1 MKYLK
6 KHTVQKIFLEIYD
19 LIKIDDDPEDIAED
33 KDNHDAHK
41 YHGNV
46 LVTLLPVVR
55 PLVGGG
61 APGDGLIEHAVD
73 HREDEERD
81 ERHDDEIREEDVVTG
96 VGRVIS
102 HCCRTYRYF
111 HPVYPTCVVC
121 RICEKHSWA
130 HRDGFIVAFD
140 AGVELVPSKL
150 FSGQR

>member
-6 KHTVQKIFLEIYD
+6 KHIVQKIFFEIQD

-41 YHGNV
+41 YHGDV
-46 LVTLLPVVR
+46 LVTLLSVVG

-73 HREDEERD
+73 HREDEEGD
-81 ERHDDEIREEDVVTG
+81 ERHDDEIREKDVVTG

-102 HCCRTYRYF
+102 HYC
-111 HPVYPTCVVC
+111 
-121 RICEKHSWA
+121 
-130 HRDGFIVAFD
+130 
-140 AGVELVPSKL
+140 
-150 FSGQR
+150 